1 MPNRSLCVDSTELH
15 QVTTTHIFRSCL
27 AQTAGCVTTT
37 SKRYA
42 WHSLAHFLKLQASS
56 GAEAIHDA
64 APHPNWSLL
73 CTTLAILDR
82 FSCQRRF
89 AFIILTGVLVRVRV
103 RVRVWPT
110 QLQPF
115 TAATWAPIAVGVEGG
130 VSEAS
135 GAYQRG
141 MTVSYNQPEFPVG
154 GQSVY
159 FAAACIG

>member
-1 MPNRSLCVDSTELH
+1 MYNTGTILVPKTFCV
-15 QVTTTHIFRSCL
+15 R
-27 AQTAGCVTTT
+27 
-37 SKRYA
+37 
-42 WHSLAHFLKLQASS
+42 HSHWRA
-56 GAEAIHDA
+56 
-64 APHPNWSLL
+64 
-73 CTTLAILDR
+73 C
-82 FSCQRRF
+82 
-89 AFIILTGVLVRVRV
+89 AFVLVRVRV
-103 RVRVWPT
+103 WLT